1 VSCTDRQT
9 NMAFHCMSVVVVITS
24 ANTRDMKA
32 AKDTL
37 DRVIVQRPSCKQN
50 LCMSY
55 KAYDFLEIEGE
66 ANKRRYIIH
75 IPHKGEE
82 ERIKNIIHTTTIK
95 RWVVERTISWHNR
108 FRKLLLIRYEKKS
121 TNYLAIVQL
130 ACCLILYRRIILG

>member
-1 VSCTDRQT
+1 MT
-9 NMAFHCMSVVVVITS
+9 FHCMSVVVVITS

-66 ANKRRYIIH
+66 VNKRRYIIH

-95 RWVVERTISWHNR
+95 RWVVERTNSWHNR

>member
-1 VSCTDRQT
+1 MCVC
-9 NMAFHCMSVVVVITS
+9 
-24 ANTRDMKA
+24 
-32 AKDTL
+32 L
-37 DRVIVQRPSCKQN
+37 D
-50 LCMSY
+50 

-66 ANKRRYIIH
+66 ANTRRYIIH

-95 RWVVERTISWHNR
+95 RWVVERTNSWHNG

-130 ACCLILYRRIILG
+130 ACCLILYRRIRLG

>member
-1 VSCTDRQT
+1 MSCTDRQT
-9 NMAFHCMSVVVVITS
+9 NMAFHCMSVVVVVIMS
-24 ANTRDMKA
+24 ANACDMKA

-82 ERIKNIIHTTTIK
+82 EWIKNIIHTTTR
-95 RWVVERTISWHNR
+95 RWVVVERTNSWHNR
-108 FRKLLLIRYEKKS
+108 FRKLLVRYEKKAEI
-121 TNYLAIVQL
+121 TLD
-130 ACCLILYRRIILG
+130 

>member
-1 VSCTDRQT
+1 LLKNHHISRICVC
-9 NMAFHCMSVVVVITS
+9 
-24 ANTRDMKA
+24 
-32 AKDTL
+32 L
-37 DRVIVQRPSCKQN
+37 DKGYYFS
-50 LCMSY
+50 
-55 KAYDFLEIEGE
+55 EIERE
-66 ANKRRYIIH
+66 SIKRRYITN
-75 IPHKGEE
+75 IPHRGEE